1 MYYIRYANEK
11 KTEFL
16 YNFPDQNVIF
26 NSDIGLIKLPQPVES
41 TDAIQPVAI
50 ACSSNKNLD
59 VVAIGNGLMHDSD
72 KTIAS
77 TLQYT
82 SLKTVSILKCL
93 PSFPFLLF
101 RKNVI
106 CVKGEGKRS
115 ACRGDS
121 GGPLISA
128 EKKALV
134 GLTSFGSGLGCEHG
148 FPQGFTKVSSH
159 LEWIMKV
166 TGIGCQK

>member
-1 MYYIRYANEK
+1 M
-11 KTEFL
+11 
-16 YNFPDQNVIF
+16 
-26 NSDIGLIKLPQPVES
+26 
-41 TDAIQPVAI
+41 
-50 ACSSNKNLD
+50 ACSSGNNLD

-72 KTIAS
+72 KTIAP

-82 SLKTVSILKCL
+82 SLKTVSMIKCL

-106 CVKGEGKRS
+106 CVKGEQKRS

-128 EKKALV
+128 EKKTLV
-134 GLTSFGSGLGCEHG
+134 GLTSFGSGFGCELG
-148 FPQGFTKVSSH
+148 SPQGFTKVSAH
-159 LEWIMKV
+159 LPWIKQV
-166 TGIGCQK
+166 TGLDCQN